1 MFRKF
6 IEMLKKGDL
15 MKQALEDSYTMFDHS
30 VKLFEVVTQNFFGE
44 PLPEGF
50 DVYREDRL
58 LNNMERGI
66 RRKILEHLSINPR
79 QDIVGAL
86 VLTTVIVHMERI
98 GDYSKNIYE
107 LIEKKNYTTDCKYY
121 NRAEVL
127 ARKLIPSCKRAT
139 EVYRK
144 SGVEEAKL
152 LIKELNDLKKEFERN
167 IDEIMEEK
175 DITVKNAIIFSLLF
189 RYFKR
194 VTAHTMDILTSVWQP
209 FDLIDFFKEEP
220 TQE

>member
-6 IEMLKKGDL
+6 IEMLRKGDL
-15 MKQALEDSYTMFDHS
+15 MKQALEDSYTMFEQS
-30 VKLFEVVTQNFFGE
+30 IRIFETVTMSFFGE
-44 PLPEGF
+44 SLPQGF
-50 DVYREDRL
+50 NVYKEDRI

-66 RRKILEHLSINPR
+66 RRKILEHLSINAR

-86 VLTTVIVHMERI
+86 VITTVIVHMERI

-121 NRAEVL
+121 NRSEVL
-127 ARKLIPSCKRAT
+127 ARKLIPTCKRAT

-144 SGVEEAKL
+144 GGAEEAKL
-152 LIKELNDLKKEFERN
+152 LIAELNDLKKEFERN
-167 IDEIMEEK
+167 IDEIMEEEN
-175 DITVKNAIIFSLLF
+175 ITIKNAIIYSLLF

-194 VTAHTMDILTSVWQP
+194 VTAHTMDVLTSVWQP
-209 FDLIDFFKEEP
+209 FDLIDFFKEES
-220 TQE
+220 TGE

>member
-6 IEMLKKGDL
+6 LEMLRKGDL
-15 MKQALEDSYTMFDHS
+15 MTQALEDSYKMFEES
-30 VKLFEVVTQNFFGE
+30 VSLFETVSEAFFGKE
-44 PLPEGF
+44 YPEGF
-50 DVYREDRL
+50 DVYSEDRR

-98 GDYSKNIYE
+98 GDYSKNIHE
-107 LIEKKNYTTDCKYY
+107 LVTKKNYTTDCKYY
-121 NRAEVL
+121 NRSEVL
-127 ARKLIPSCKRAT
+127 TRKLIPTCRRAV

-144 SGVEEAKL
+144 GGAEEAKL
-152 LIKELNDLKKEFERN
+152 LIEELHDLKQEFDRN

-175 DITVKNAIIFSLLF
+175 DITVKNAIIFSLFF
-189 RYFKR
+189 RYLKR

-209 FDLIDFFKEEP
+209 FDLIDFFKEESP
-220 TQE
+220 QE